1 MPIAAAYHIAA
12 AVVRLVIFLS
22 TSLFKIMPAPKNP
35 IPDTTCAA
43 ILEEEFASTKEDR
56 NVKIIAP
63 PITRQCVL
71 IPAGLFF
78 DSLSAPIANPAPST
92 IPISIKKQITK
103 QVGMT

>member
-35 IPDTTCAA
+35 IPDTTCKA
-43 ILEEEFASTKEDR
+43 ILEVQFGSTKEDR

-63 PITRQCVL
+63 PITKTMSTNPGRL
-71 IPAGLFF
+71 IP
-78 DSLSAPIANPAPST
+78 
-92 IPISIKKQITK
+92 
-103 QVGMT
+103 

>member
-22 TSLFKIMPAPKNP
+22 ISLFKIMPAHKNP
-35 IPDTTCAA
+35 MHDTTCAA
-43 ILEEEFASTKEDR
+43 IREVEFGSTKEDR

-63 PITRQCVL
+63 PITRQWVL
-71 IPAGLFF
+71 IPAGLFL

-92 IPISIKKQITK
+92 IPISIKKRIS
-103 QVGMT
+103 